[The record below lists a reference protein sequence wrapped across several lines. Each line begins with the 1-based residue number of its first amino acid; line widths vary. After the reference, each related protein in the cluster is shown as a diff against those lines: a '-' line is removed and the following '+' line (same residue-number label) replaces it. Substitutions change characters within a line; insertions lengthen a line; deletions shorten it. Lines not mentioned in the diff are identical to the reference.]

1 MVAATKPAAPKQEA
15 NETVQGSPAQTE
27 GQAEAPKQKREKDT
41 TPPGVIIDAARAFRK
56 AYRGM
61 GSARPEKIEEARA
74 EAAALRK
81 KVATLVDKPDEM
93 NEAIKEMRK
102 AEGRVDRMTNTDG
115 NKRVAAVDAL
125 KELRALVDAQLE
137 ALDEDDSEDE
147 GDE

>member
-1 MVAATKPAAPKQEA
+1 MVAATKPAAPKQAEDQV
-15 NETVQGSPAQTE
+15 ETGPVSAQTE
-27 GQAEAPKQKREKDT
+27 DQTEDQAPKAKREKDT
-41 TPPGVIIDAARAFRK
+41 TPPGVILDYARQFRK

-61 GSARPEKIEEARA
+61 GGARPEKIEEARE

-115 NKRVAAVDAL
+115 NKRVAAVDSL
-125 KELRALVDAQLE
+125 KELIEYAQKQLE
-137 ALDEDDSEDE
+137 ILEDDE
-147 GDE
+147 

>member
-1 MVAATKPAAPKQEA
+1 MAATKPAAPKQFP
-15 NETVQGSPAQTE
+15 NETGSDTPAPNE
-27 GQAEAPKQKREKDT
+27 GQTEAPKQKREKDT

-61 GSARPEKIEEARA
+61 GGARPEKIEEARA

-81 KVATLVDKPDEM
+81 KVATLVDKPEEM

-137 ALDEDDSEDE
+137 ALDDGGIDEGEDE
-147 GDE
+147 